1 MLESRPCR
9 VLAVVAILP
18 QGCAAA
24 PKAPQ
29 LHPGL
34 QLLRPLQSY
43 TEVFL
48 SPIGN
53 EHEAEIQKLRYR
65 AGKPAEPAGCQK
77 NLVRCDRQ
85 LLAALRRLD
94 KPTLTEH
101 LSDYLDKFQ
110 IEGLLARR
118 DKIVEYFE
126 KAIAREGE
134 SAILYDY
141 LPAKW

>member
-1 MLESRPCR
+1 M
-9 VLAVVAILP
+9 VVAILP
-18 QGCAAA
+18 QDCATA
-24 PKAPQ
+24 PKRRSFTPGYSSFAPCSPIPK
-29 LHPGL
+29 LSSL
-34 QLLRPLQSY
+34 Q
-43 TEVFL
+43 
-48 SPIGN
+48 IGN

-65 AGKPAEPAGCQK
+65 AGKPAEPAGSQK
-77 NLVRCDRQ
+77 NLVQRDRQ
-85 LLAALRRLD
+85 LLAALRSLD
-94 KPTLTEH
+94 KPSLMEH

>member
-1 MLESRPCR
+1 
-9 VLAVVAILP
+9 VVVAILL
-18 QGCAAA
+18 QGCAADQSA
-24 PKAPQ
+24 Q
-29 LHPGL
+29 LNPGL
-34 QLLRPLQSY
+34 QLLRPLQGY
-43 TEVFL
+43 TEVIL

>member
-1 MLESRPCR
+1 
-9 VLAVVAILP
+9 
-18 QGCAAA
+18 
-24 PKAPQ
+24 
-29 LHPGL
+29 
-34 QLLRPLQSY
+34 LQSY

-53 EHEAEIQKLRYR
+53 EHEAEIQKLRNR

-77 NLVRCDRQ
+77 NLVQCDRQ
-85 LLAALRRLD
+85 LLAAVRHLD